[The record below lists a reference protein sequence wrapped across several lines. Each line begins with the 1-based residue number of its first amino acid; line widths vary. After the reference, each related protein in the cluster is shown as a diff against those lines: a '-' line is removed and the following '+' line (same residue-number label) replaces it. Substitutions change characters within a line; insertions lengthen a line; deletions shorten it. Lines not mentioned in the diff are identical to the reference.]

1 MNDLLVLVL
10 LIAIGYIFAKLWEC
24 IIFPFMIEKS
34 TQEVEKNPN
43 WITPKLKQ
51 R

>member
-24 IIFPFMIEKS
+24 IVFPFMIEKKHTRS
-34 TQEVEKNPN
+34 REKS
-43 WITPKLKQ
+43 
-51 R
+51 